1 MKVQN
6 SLILLVLGLHGCS
19 DGTGGT
25 GGIVTPPTPNM
36 IAISGQA
43 NKGPFAVSADVTV
56 QAVSAAGALSASVT
70 SSTTEDGGF
79 SVNVEED
86 SVNLIT
92 VEGTYFSEITG
103 EFTEDSIAIS
113 GVFAGGVDDDANV
126 NVLTHLIHD
135 RVLDLMA
142 NGSEADAAINTAQDE
157 LTLALRAVIPSPT
170 TAVNFN
176 ELVVLNALQEEPT
189 TEGNGYLLALSS
201 IFEQHALL
209 RSDTSG
215 MTARAE
221 LIGILDSLAEDL
233 KSDGVLDLSG
243 TEEDLVLAQR
253 SLNPDE
259 IHQNLFEFDNEFKQ
273 RVIDDSSS
281 AANADDLDCTVSQE
295 NVRCFTSDENS
306 VPSIDAEVE
315 VNASLTSIVA
325 DMNTFIDS
333 DGDGVVNASDDDD
346 DGDGIIDS
354 EDSRPFDAILLV
366 PANSSEQFATYVK
379 AGLRQWSWDNVK
391 IRSASSGPFE
401 DDVEIAVPVA
411 EAVDSQQLVSRDSA
425 QAADGFTTTNVL
437 VAGVDEIDPVK
448 YDGEYMY
455 LANNDNIQVLKTND
469 NGSAAEVISRLN
481 ISIGKEGASYIRG
494 LYLANDTVAAISGG
508 HDVSWFADW
517 FAPWN
522 WNGKTQIDMVDVS
535 DTETMTITET
545 LEIDGTYVNSRRV
558 GDTLYVTTR
567 FTPELEDLKRPAETD
582 EEREANQVLID
593 AAETDE
599 LLPTITY
606 RDGSTEKLV
615 STENCFLP
623 PTTDEEV
630 QYPTLTTITAI
641 DLTNPRDLTS
651 VCLTDGI
658 QGMHMSLDAIYL
670 AALDNGRPG
679 IGFYSNTIIHKFS
692 IANEAPSYVGS
703 GVLDGSFWGDPT
715 FLMGEHEG
723 NLTAVTTRQNMGERG
738 FEHVLTILGESD
750 KAFQLEK
757 LGQIP
762 NENSKDVIG
771 KPGEQIFASR
781 IFGDRAYIVT
791 FQQVDPVYVIDLA
804 NPTDPKILGELEIP
818 GFSTYLQPIGDNL
831 LLGVGRDATDDERPL
846 FKGIN
851 VRLFDVS
858 DPIQLSVLSDISI
871 GRRGTET
878 PVSWNPHAFTMLFDP
893 ISETYK
899 VTIPVRVH
907 GEHVPDNDELEPWRY
922 YPWTREALYMF
933 EVQGDELRQTGTVV
947 ANDFDTG
954 YRFAPNCCSWEE
966 RSFLNGDLV
975 HYLRNNRL
983 HTAFWDTPETVD
995 VAFIPTVFD
1004 ADEPGFCTEELRNGL
1019 NIGFGDRVTG
1029 ERLSCAA
1036 VIATDGDFTTTVH
1049 RGCDENG
1056 DKGETLVAEGL
1067 YERPGTY
1074 DITVMHEGYV
1084 EWVGKDVVIQADQC
1098 HVQPTY
1104 IGVFLEPEE
1113 EEEQ

>member
-1 MKVQN
+1 MKVHN
-6 SLILLVLGLHGCS
+6 SFILLVLGLYGCS
-19 DGTGGT
+19 GGTGGT
-25 GGIVTPPTPNM
+25 GGITTPPSPNM

-43 NKGPFAVSADVTV
+43 NKGPFAANADVTV
-56 QAVSAAGALSASVT
+56 QDVSATGVLGT
-70 SSTTEDGGF
+70 SITGTTREDGGF
-79 SVNVEED
+79 SIDVEED

-92 VEGTYFSEITG
+92 VEGTYFSETTG
-103 EFTEDSIAIS
+103 EFTQDTIAIS
-113 GVFAGGVDDDANV
+113 GVFAGGEDDAANV

-142 NGSEADAAINTAQDE
+142 NDSTADAAINTAQDE
-157 LTLALRAVIPSPT
+157 LTLALSVVIPSPT

-176 ELVVLNALQEEPT
+176 ELVVINALQEEVT
-189 TEGNGYLLALSS
+189 AEGNGYLLALSS
-201 IFEQHALL
+201 VFEEHAAL
-209 RSDTSG
+209 RSEANGT
-215 MTARAE
+215 TAREE
-221 LIGILDSLAEDL
+221 LFGVLDMLAEDL
-233 KSDGVLDLSG
+233 MGDGELDLL
-243 TEEDLVLAQR
+243 ELQDDLVVAQR

-259 IHQNLFEFDNEFKQ
+259 IHQNLFEFDTDFKQ
-273 RVIDDSSS
+273 RVIDDSSTE
-281 AANADDLDCTVSQE
+281 ANADDLDCTVSQKS
-295 NVRCFTSDENS
+295 VRCFTTNENS
-306 VPSIDAEVE
+306 VSSIAAEAE
-315 VNASLTSIVA
+315 INTSLTSIVA
-325 DMNTFIDS
+325 DMNAFIDS
-333 DGDGVVNASDDDD
+333 DGDGVVNSSDTDDDN
-346 DGDGIIDS
+346 DGIDDR

-366 PANSSEQFATYVK
+366 PANSSEQFAAYVK
-379 AGLRQWSWDNVK
+379 AGLQQWSGDNGK

-401 DDVEIAVPVA
+401 DDVVTAVPTA

-425 QAADGFTTTNVL
+425 QVADGFTTTNVL
-437 VAGVDEIDPVK
+437 VADVDEIDPVK

-455 LANNDNIQVLKTND
+455 LANNDDIQVLKTNND
-469 NGSAAEVISRLN
+469 GDAAEVISRLN
-481 ISIGKEGASYIRG
+481 ISNGKEGTNYIRG
-494 LYLANDTVAAISGG
+494 LYLADDTIAAISGG

-517 FAPWN
+517 FVPWN
-522 WNGKTQIDMVDVS
+522 WNGKTQIDLVDIS
-535 DTETMTITET
+535 DTAAMAITET
-545 LEIDGTYVNSRRV
+545 LALDGTYVNSRRI
-558 GDTLYVTTR
+558 GDTLYVITR

-582 EEREANQVLID
+582 DEREANQTIID
-593 AAETDE
+593 AVETDD

-606 RDGSTEKLV
+606 LDGSTENLV
-615 STENCFLP
+615 NSENCFLP
-623 PTTDEEV
+623 PATDDEV

-641 DLTNPRDLTS
+641 DLTNPRNLSS

-658 QGMHMSLDAIYL
+658 QGMHMSLNAIYL

-679 IGFYSNTIIHKFS
+679 VGFYSNTVIHKFS
-692 IANEAPSYVGS
+692 IATDAPNYVGS

-715 FLMGEHEG
+715 FLMGEDKG
-723 NLTAVTTRQNMGERG
+723 NLTAVTTRQTTGERG

-750 KAFQLEK
+750 KEFQLEK

-762 NENSKDVIG
+762 NEDSKESIG

-781 IFGDRAYIVT
+781 IFGDRAFIVT
-791 FQQVDPVYVIDLA
+791 FQQVDPVYVIDLSD
-804 NPTDPKILGELEIP
+804 PTDPKIQGELEIP
-818 GFSTYLQPIGDNL
+818 GFSTYLQPIGDDL
-831 LLGVGRDATDDERPL
+831 LLGVGRDATDDERPF

-858 DPIQLSVLSDISI
+858 DPTELSVLSDISI

-893 ISETYK
+893 ASATYRI
-899 VTIPVRVH
+899 TIPVRVH
-907 GEHVPDNDELEPWRY
+907 GEHVADNDELEPWRY

-933 EVQGDELRQTGTVV
+933 EVSGNELLQTGTVI

-983 HTAFWDTPETVD
+983 YTTFWDTPETANA
-995 VAFIPTVFD
+995 AFIPTVFAD
-1004 ADEPGFCTEELRNGL
+1004 DEPGFCTEELRNGL
-1019 NIGFGDRVTG
+1019 NINFGDRVTG

-1056 DKGETLVAEGL
+1056 DKGETLIAEGL

-1084 EWVGKDVVIQADQC
+1084 EWQGKDVVIQADQC

-1104 IGVFLEPEE
+1104 IGVFLEPAEE
-1113 EEEQ
+1113 EE